1 MALQKLRSL
10 ATHFTLLLGQ
20 GRQRIGQHRQWRRDA
35 GQSRLQHAI
44 DGFIGLMLAQRMPY
58 QSVEAVLRKQVE
70 DVLQEGIKAVGR
82 ACVAINLMEQ

>member
-1 MALQKLRSL
+1 
-10 ATHFTLLLGQ
+10 
-20 GRQRIGQHRQWRRDA
+20 
-35 GQSRLQHAI
+35 
-44 DGFIGLMLAQRMPY
+44 MLAQRMPY